1 MPSGV
6 ADASIGKVVATANPE
21 VPAKGAG
28 LDKGAIGGIVLGVL
42 VGISL
47 SIGVGW
53 MVWMRGRGRW
63 KRKSEPGGEGGG
75 GEEVA
80 GVELRRRRG
89 RGSVV
94 RCVETERD
102 EDGEV
107 PPPYHEVV
115 KSDDIRV

>member
-53 MVWMRGRGRW
+53 MVWMRDWEGQG
-63 KRKSEPGGEGGG
+63 SDGSIVHELMGEGLP
-75 GEEVA
+75 
-80 GVELRRRRG
+80 LRSG
-89 RGSVV
+89 
-94 RCVETERD
+94 
-102 EDGEV
+102 
-107 PPPYHEVV
+107 
-115 KSDDIRV
+115 